1 MKTLMAIVSGRV
13 QGVWFR
19 GSTQSEAHRLKVFG
33 YAKNLPDGTVEVLMQ
48 GKDTD
53 VEELLAWLHHGPE
66 TARVDHVAFSAEA
79 PRGDLTGF
87 RVL

>member
-1 MKTLMAIVSGRV
+1 MAIVSGRV

-19 GSTQSEAHRLKVFG
+19 GSTQSEAHRLKVLG

-48 GKDTD
+48 GEDTD
-53 VEELLAWLHHGPE
+53 VAELLVWLRHGPE
-66 TARVDHVAFSAEA
+66 TARVDHVALSTET
-79 PRGDLTGF
+79 PRSDLTGF